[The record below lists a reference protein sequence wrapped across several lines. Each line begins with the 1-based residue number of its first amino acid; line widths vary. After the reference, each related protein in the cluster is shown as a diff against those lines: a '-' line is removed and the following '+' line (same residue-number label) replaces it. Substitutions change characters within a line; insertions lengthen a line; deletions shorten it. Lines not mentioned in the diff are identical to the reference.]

1 MAARL
6 SLNART
12 RLLRT
17 PRLSSTRLLSPIPRL
32 SILSCASFIPPVANP
47 SPVSV
52 RHYAKGG
59 RPHPPG
65 GTHRMDMSGE
75 DEKPALEKYGV
86 ELTAK
91 AKAGKLDPVIGR
103 DSEIHRTI
111 QILSR
116 RTKNNPVLIGAAGT
130 GKTAV
135 LDGLAQRIV
144 QGDVPESIKNKRVIS
159 LDLGSLIAG
168 AKFRGDFEERLKA
181 VLKEVEDAQG
191 EVILFIDELHTLLG
205 LGKAEGSIDASNL
218 LKPALSRGELQC
230 CGATTLNEYRLIE
243 KDVALA
249 RRFQPILV
257 SEPSVASTIS
267 ILRGIKNKYE
277 VHHGVRITDGA
288 LVAAATYSNRYIT
301 DRFLPDKAID
311 LVDEAASALRLQQES
326 KPDSIRELERG
337 ITTIQ
342 IELESLRKE
351 TDVASRERREKLQ
364 DDLKTKQTEAG
375 KLTETWEKEKAQID
389 NIKRTKEDLERAQFE
404 LEEAQREGN
413 FAKAGELRYSTIP
426 ELETKLPKEGAEQD
440 PQNQT
445 LIHDSVTA
453 DDIGNVVSR
462 TTGIPVNKLMAG
474 DVEKLIRMEDTLRK
488 SVRGQDEALSAVAN
502 AVRMQRA
509 GLSGENRPTASFM
522 FLGPTG
528 VGKTELCKKM
538 AEFLFSTETAVLRFD
553 MSEFQE
559 KHTISRLIGSPAG
572 YVGYDDAGQL
582 TEAVR
587 RKPYAVLLFDEF
599 EKAHRDISAL
609 LLQVLDEGFLTDAQ
623 GHKVD
628 FRNTLIVLTSNLGAN
643 ILVGA
648 DPLHPIKDSGDAEL
662 PEKVKSA
669 VMDVVQSAYPPEFM
683 NRIDE
688 FIIFKRL
695 SKDAL
700 RDIVEIRIKE
710 LQARLDDRRMTL
722 KVDDETKDWLCE
734 KGYDPR
740 FGARPLNRLIAK
752 EIGNR
757 LADKIIRGEVVS
769 GQTAR
774 VSLDE
779 SKSGLVLTAQE
790 YPNSIGVGKMS
801 SLKRKRTPASRP
813 PITPRTSGIRLG
825 QRAPSSQAFSTSSG
839 PPQPPI
845 ISSAGQL
852 RTPYPTD
859 TRIEIDCSVRVT
871 DDDFDDHVIAAIDLK
886 DHGTVGCSYY
896 SAEEE
901 KMYLLGDSRS
911 GDMEIIDALLLQI
924 KPTVVLT
931 PPRVDLSSQSQDQYL
946 AQEDV
951 SSAYLPYQIDV
962 RPTPEFSYSNAESKL
977 LALQISSMHE
987 QRIRFFVP
995 QNGLAG
1001 PEEVDPEEM
1010 GFTLQEGRL
1019 LHISSSVDME
1029 NPVTI
1034 GCAGA
1039 ILTYLQRRR
1048 ATAPSSLE
1056 EGNEYRI
1063 RALQMFNLRD
1073 TMWINSNT
1081 FASLQI
1087 IQSESHPNMFNQGP
1101 GKKSASGKEGLSV
1114 YGLFQHFAYTLQG
1127 RARLKQ
1133 TFFRP
1138 SVDLN
1143 MIRERHDFIGVF
1155 SRPDNLATLDKMTK
1169 ALKHIKNLRPVMV
1182 NLRKGISTGSAK
1194 ITGFKTTVWASLLAF
1209 AFYSIDINDA
1219 LREVSGAHILTL
1231 RSKALRVFEAA
1242 QLYRVGRMV
1251 QEIVDIDNSEEQG
1264 RTVVK
1269 QGIDRELD
1277 KIKDRYDGLSSLLK
1291 HVALDIA
1298 ATIPAILEVGVNVI
1312 YFPQLGFNIAIPL
1325 NDYGAAAYTGPDDDW
1340 ELMFITENR
1349 AYFKDFR
1356 MREMD
1361 EKLGDIYGI
1370 ICGKAA
1376 KLMGSHGHGELKI
1389 VHLQRKKSR
1398 LYTTWRKGFFDM
1410 RILLALTQAASFYK
1424 LTRPRMVEQ
1433 NVIRIKGGRHIL
1445 QELTVSSYVPNDTLL
1460 VGGNESETNDAS
1472 PSTDSNPSMLLLT
1485 GPNYSGKSVYIKQ
1498 VALIVYLAQI
1508 GSFVPADSAE
1518 LGVTDKIL
1526 TKINTQESVSKIQ
1539 STFMNDLQQI
1549 SLCLKQ
1555 VTNRSLVIIDEFG
1568 KGTNESDGIG
1578 LACGILDYLLCLKS
1592 PAKVIAATHFH
1603 EIFEN
1608 NFLALRP
1615 RLHLGHMEVHVCEE
1629 TREVEDQITYLYNC
1643 ATINGIDPAIV
1654 SRANEIASL
1663 SARGENIVAAC
1674 AVLSSEEMRDLE
1686 EANSLARGF
1695 LEIDFSQGGPDHVK
1709 AVFEGLFE

>member
-6 SLNART
+6 SLNARS
-12 RLLRT
+12 RLLRA
-17 PRLSSTRLLSPIPRL
+17 PRVSSTRLLSPIPRS
-32 SILSCASFIPPVANP
+32 SILPCASIIQPAVNP
-47 SPVSV
+47 SPISV

-86 ELTAK
+86 ELTEK

-103 DSEIHRTI
+103 DAEIHRTI

-135 LDGLAQRIV
+135 LEGLAQRIV
-144 QGDVPESIKNKRVIS
+144 QGDVPESIKDKRVVS

-191 EVILFIDELHTLLG
+191 GVILFIDELHTLLG

-326 KPDSIRELERG
+326 KPDSIRELERD

-364 DDLKTKQTEAG
+364 EDLKVKKTEAD
-375 KLTETWEKEKAQID
+375 KLTEVWEEEKAEID
-389 NIKRTKEDLERAQFE
+389 TIKRTKEDLERARFE
-404 LEEAQREGN
+404 LEQAQREGN

-426 ELETKLPKEGAEQD
+426 DLESKLPKEGAEQD

-474 DVEKLIRMEDTLRK
+474 DVEKLIHMEDTLRK
-488 SVRGQDEALSAVAN
+488 SVRGQDEALTAVAN

-509 GLSGENRPTASFM
+509 GLSGENRPMASFM

-628 FRNTLIVLTSNLGAN
+628 FRNTLIVLTSNLGAS

-662 PEKVKSA
+662 PEKVKAA

-688 FIIFKRL
+688 FIIFRRL

-700 RDIVEIRIKE
+700 RDIVDIRIRE
-710 LQARLDDRRMTL
+710 LQSRLDDRRMTL
-722 KVDDETKDWLCE
+722 QVDNETKDWLCE

-769 GQTAR
+769 GQTVQ

-779 SKSGLVLTAQE
+779 AKSGLVLIPQE
-790 YPNSIGVGKMS
+790 VE
-801 SLKRKRTPASRP
+801 
-813 PITPRTSGIRLG
+813 
-825 QRAPSSQAFSTSSG
+825 
-839 PPQPPI
+839 
-845 ISSAGQL
+845 
-852 RTPYPTD
+852 TD
-859 TRIEIDCSVRVT
+859 RSVRAT
-871 DDDFDDHVIAAIDLK
+871 DDDFDDHVIAAIDMK

-901 KMYLLGDSRS
+901 KIYLLGDSRS
-911 GDMEIIDALLLQI
+911 GDIETIDALLLQI
-924 KPTVVLT
+924 KPTVVLI
-931 PPRVDLSSQSQDQYL
+931 PPRVDLSSQNQDQNL

-977 LALQISSMHE
+977 LALEVSSTHE
-987 QRIRFFVP
+987 RRIRFFVP

-1039 ILTYLQRRR
+1039 VLTYLQRRR
-1048 ATAPSSLE
+1048 AAAPSPLE
-1056 EGNEYRI
+1056 EGNEHRV

-1073 TMWINSNT
+1073 MMWINSNT
-1081 FASLQI
+1081 FTSLQI

-1114 YGLFQHFAYTLQG
+1114 YGLFQHFAYTPQG

-1155 SRPDNLATLDKMTK
+1155 SRPDNLSALDKMTK

-1219 LREVSGAHILTL
+1219 LREVSGAHILSL
-1231 RSKALRVFEAA
+1231 RSKALKVFEAA
-1242 QLYRVGRMV
+1242 QLYRVGRMI

-1269 QGIDRELD
+1269 QGIDRDLD
-1277 KIKDRYDGLSSLLK
+1277 KIKDRYDGLNSLLK

-1298 ATIPAILEVGVNVI
+1298 ATIPATLDVDVNVI
-1312 YFPQLGFNIAIPL
+1312 YFPQLGFNIAVPL
-1325 NDYGAAAYTGPDDDW
+1325 DDHGAAAYIGADNEW

-1349 AYFKDFR
+1349 GYFKDFR

-1370 ICGKAA
+1370 ICEK
-1376 KLMGSHGHGELKI
+1376 EIEI
-1389 VHLQRKKSR
+1389 VYDLAQRVLRYENVLVDASDIC
-1398 LYTTWRKGFFDM
+1398 GD
-1410 RILLALTQAASFYK
+1410 IDSLLALTQAASFYK
-1424 LTRPRMVEQ
+1424 LVRPRMVER

-1460 VGGNESETNDAS
+1460 VGGNESETGDSAS
-1472 PSTDSNPSMLLLT
+1472 SMDSNPSMLLLT
-1485 GPNYSGKSVYIKQ
+1485 GPNYSGKSVFIKQ

-1508 GSFVPADSAE
+1508 GSFIPADSAE

-1578 LACGILDYLLCLKS
+1578 LASGILDYLLCLES

-1615 RLHLGHMEVHVCEE
+1615 QLQLGHMEVQVCEE
-1629 TREVEDQITYLYNC
+1629 TQEVEDQITYLYNFRPGRSNKSFGTIC
-1643 ATINGIDPAIV
+1643 AAINGIDPAIV

-1674 AVLSSEEMRDLE
+1674 AILSTEEIQDLE

-1695 LEIDFSQGGPDHVK
+1695 LEIDFSQGGLDHVK